1 LSKKFTQLKSNSKP
15 GIKYSWFDVPLKS
28 KRKAGMMSSQI
39 TMEQTPLNSLDRCDR
54 CGAQAYVRAI
64 LISGGQLLFCSHH
77 AKTYAEGLKPVVA
90 AIQDETQKLAAK
102 N

>member
-1 LSKKFTQLKSNSKP
+1 MLMSN
-15 GIKYSWFDVPLKS
+15 
-28 KRKAGMMSSQI
+28 QI

-64 LISGGQLLFCSHH
+64 LISGGQLLFCAHH
-77 AKTYAEGLKPVVA
+77 GKAYAEGLKSVVA
-90 AIQDETQKLAAK
+90 TIQDESEKLAKQSA

>member
-1 LSKKFTQLKSNSKP
+1 MSN
-15 GIKYSWFDVPLKS
+15 
-28 KRKAGMMSSQI
+28 QI

-64 LISGGQLLFCSHH
+64 LISGGQLLFCAHH
-77 AKTYAEGLKPVVA
+77 GKAYAEGLKSVVA
-90 AIQDETQKLAAK
+90 TIQDESEKLAKQSA

>member
-1 LSKKFTQLKSNSKP
+1 LKPNILR
-15 GIKYSWFDVPLKS
+15 GIKYSWFDVPLMTQ
-28 KRKAGMMSSQI
+28 ADGEMMSSQI

-64 LISGGQLLFCSHH
+64 LVSGGQLLFCSHH
-77 AKTYAEGLKPVVA
+77 ATSYAEGLKPVA
-90 AIQDETQKLAAK
+90 AVIQDETQKLANQAA

>member
-1 LSKKFTQLKSNSKP
+1 LKPNIKP
-15 GIKYSWFDVPLKS
+15 GIKYSWFDVPLMTTTD
-28 KRKAGMMSSQI
+28 GEMMSTQI

-64 LISGGQLLFCSHH
+64 LVSGGELLFCSHH
-77 AKTYAEGLKPVVA
+77 AKSYAEGLKPIA
-90 AIQDETQKLAAK
+90 AVIQDETQKLAKQAA

>member
-1 LSKKFTQLKSNSKP
+1 MKP
-15 GIKYSWFDVPLKS
+15 NIERGIKYSWFDVPLMEN
-28 KRKAGMMSSQI
+28 REAGMMSSQI

-64 LISGGQLLFCSHH
+64 LVSGGQLLFCSHH
-77 AKTYAEGLKPVVA
+77 AKSYAEGLKPVVA
-90 AIQDETQKLAAK
+90 VLQDETQKLAVK

>member
-1 LSKKFTQLKSNSKP
+1 MFPSKVTRD
-15 GIKYSWFDVPLKS
+15 GEI
-28 KRKAGMMSSQI
+28 MSAQI

-77 AKTYAEGLKPVVA
+77 AKSYAEGLKPVTAV
-90 AIQDETQKLAAK
+90 IQDETQKLVQQSA

>member
-1 LSKKFTQLKSNSKP
+1 MLMSN
-15 GIKYSWFDVPLKS
+15 
-28 KRKAGMMSSQI
+28 QI

-64 LISGGQLLFCSHH
+64 LISGGQLLFCAHH
-77 AKTYAEGLKPVVA
+77 GKSYAEGLRSVMA
-90 AIQDETQKLAAK
+90 TIQDESEKLAKQSA

>member
-1 LSKKFTQLKSNSKP
+1 MLMSN
-15 GIKYSWFDVPLKS
+15 
-28 KRKAGMMSSQI
+28 QI

-64 LISGGQLLFCSHH
+64 LISGGQLLFCAHH
-77 AKTYAEGLKPVVA
+77 GKAYAGGLKSVVA
-90 AIQDETQKLAAK
+90 TIQDESEKLAKQSA

>member
-1 LSKKFTQLKSNSKP
+1 MTTTD
-15 GIKYSWFDVPLKS
+15 GE
-28 KRKAGMMSSQI
+28 MMSTQI

-64 LISGGQLLFCSHH
+64 LVSGGELLFCSHH
-77 AKTYAEGLKPVVA
+77 AKSYAEGLKPIEAV
-90 AIQDETQKLAAK
+90 IQDETQKLYKKAA

>member
-1 LSKKFTQLKSNSKP
+1 MKSNSKP
-15 GIKYSWFDVPLKS
+15 GIKYSWFDVPLMTNTD
-28 KRKAGMMSSQI
+28 GEMMTSQI

-64 LISGGQLLFCSHH
+64 LVSGGQLLFCSHH
-77 AKTYAEGLKPVVA
+77 AKSYAEGLKPVVA
-90 AIQDETQKLAAK
+90 VIQDETQKLATK

>member
-1 LSKKFTQLKSNSKP
+1 MLMSN
-15 GIKYSWFDVPLKS
+15 
-28 KRKAGMMSSQI
+28 QI

-64 LISGGQLLFCSHH
+64 LISGGQLLFCAHH
-77 AKTYAEGLKPVVA
+77 GKSYAEGLKSIVA
-90 AIQDETQKLAAK
+90 TIQDESEKLAKQSA

>member
-1 LSKKFTQLKSNSKP
+1 LKSNSKA
-15 GIKYSWFDVPLKS
+15 GIKYSWFDVPLMLNGE
-28 KRKAGMMSSQI
+28 AGFMSSQI

-77 AKTYAEGLKPVVA
+77 AKSYAEGLKPVVA
-90 AIQDETQKLAAK
+90 VLQDETQKLAVK
-102 N
+102 S